1 MPQQRNIGLA
11 ILFSIITCGI
21 YQLYWLYQI
30 SAETRDLTGNTDSGS
45 PGLDLLLEIVT
56 CGIYGFFVI
65 YQCGKRLYQAELQKK
80 GTANDDSAMLTVL
93 ALFFWIVS
101 LAIIQH
107 KLNNFNSFEDFNQ
120 PHTV

>member
-1 MPQQRNIGLA
+1 MAYPLA
-11 ILFSIITCGI
+11 TSIYTMGNKVILWIFS
-21 YQLYWLYQI
+21 
-30 SAETRDLTGNTDSGS
+30 
-45 PGLDLLLEIVT
+45 
-56 CGIYGFFVI
+56 FFVI
-65 YQCGKRLYQAELQKK
+65 YQCGKRLYQAELQKR

-107 KLNNFNSFEDFNQ
+107 KLNTFNSFDDFNQ